1 MEKEYSL
8 EEPELGLT
16 TKETEKGRTDV
27 EFHKHSHR
35 A

>member
-8 EEPELGLT
+8 EEPEWGLT
-16 TKETEKGRTDV
+16 TKETKKGRTDA
-27 EFHKHSHR
+27 EFHKHGHM